1 MKCHFSKVSDRIV
14 LGYATGMADNN
25 DQELTRQEKKSW
37 KVLGKYSTLSP
48 AGVASQGLMLYH
60 TN

>member
-1 MKCHFSKVSDRIV
+1 
-14 LGYATGMADNN
+14 MADNN

-37 KVLGKYSTLSP
+37 KVLGKYSTLSL

-60 TN
+60 TK